1 MKSDLPLF
9 FFPFSSFS
17 SSSSSMIPFNSEREA
32 KGDERDREREAK
44 RWGERGGR
52 EWG

>member
-1 MKSDLPLF
+1 MKSGLPL

-32 KGDERDREREAK
+32 KGDERD
-44 RWGERGGR
+44 
-52 EWG
+52 